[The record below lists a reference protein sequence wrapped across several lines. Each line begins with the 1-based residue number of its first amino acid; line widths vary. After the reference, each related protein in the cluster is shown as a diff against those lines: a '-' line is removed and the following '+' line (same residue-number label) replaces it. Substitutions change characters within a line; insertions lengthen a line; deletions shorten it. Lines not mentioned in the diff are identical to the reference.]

1 MNKNLNLIAK
11 ELFAKIRTSFPEIS
25 LKDEESETTGK
36 PSEARFFD
44 FDYAT
49 DGHNLGRITIHLAGK
64 DADEDGDK
72 DGLTVIY
79 SNAIVDK
86 ESDYTKKKF
95 YEFLKELRE
104 FAKQKLLNFDTRDIS
119 KSNLEKRD
127 YDFLSKKS
135 GDGNMTESKLY
146 GTSKTSF
153 QQFGESKI
161 IVNSSIHLNI

>member
-161 IVNSSIHLNI
+161 IVKVTYV